1 MSGRSAI
8 NPSPVLGLRSSAA
21 LKERGAVVG
30 SINKVDGAWYAVFG
44 SKLAGD
50 RMVLLRNG
58 TLLGCDNQYFYE
70 GVYELGDDGT
80 LRARIKVSHYCRAPG
95 SGLPMN
101 LQQ

>member
-8 NPSPVLGLRSSAA
+8 NPSPVLGVRSSAA

-30 SINKVDGAWYAVFG
+30 SINKHDGAWYAVFG
-44 SKLAGD
+44 SKLAG
-50 RMVLLRNG
+50 
-58 TLLGCDNQYFYE
+58 DNQYFYE